1 MRPTIAHVVAVQ
13 EFPADTDFRHHG
25 GHRNARL
32 IPIATGFLLG
42 ASLLYPPIRGD
53 EAVAHL
59 EFVGMGVGPA
69 QYPLQVVV
77 QARQR
82 PLVKSSYLSMR
93 YERQK
98 MKVQ

>member
-1 MRPTIAHVVAVQ
+1 VDAELQ
-13 EFPADTDFRHHG
+13 HHS
-25 GHRNARL
+25 GHRNAPL
-32 IPIATGFLLG
+32 VAIATGFLLG

-53 EAVAHL
+53 QAVAHL

-82 PLVKSSYLSMR
+82 PLVKSAYSSMR
-93 YERQK
+93 YEHLK